1 MAQLKQTPPLVP
13 ETGVADLGPF
23 SKPLFEDPG
32 ARALARVGVVDVGSN
47 SVRLVVFDGAAR
59 SPAYFY
65 NEKIMCALGAGMAE
79 TGHLSPEGRARAQ
92 SAMKRFKKLADGMG
106 LSELTCV
113 ATAAVRDARD
123 GRDFCEEVRRDTG
136 LKIWVIDGE
145 EEARLS
151 AQGVLLGWPGAY
163 GLVCDIGGS
172 SMELAEISG
181 GRVGRRVTS
190 QLGPLKLR
198 DLKGGAKARNA
209 HIKETL
215 SDLAGRMGPQRDR
228 LFLVGGSWRA
238 IARID
243 MLRRGY
249 PLHVLHEYRMTRKSV
264 SATIKYIKEND
275 IEEIRQLS
283 GISSSRLA
291 LVPYAA
297 EVLSRLVKTFKP
309 KDIAVSSYGIREGML
324 YEQMPQ
330 RLRDRDPLIE
340 ACRFAEAKDARMP
353 GFGKVLNAFIGPL
366 YKGASAPRKRLV
378 KAACLL
384 HDVSWRAHPDYR
396 AEVCFDNSTRANL
409 GGLKHSERLF
419 LGLALLHRYSNKRE
433 NMRFQDLYNM
443 VDEATLLEAEIL
455 GKAMRF
461 GAMLWMNR
469 HEERGELRW
478 FPKKKHLELWLTGDM
493 LPLFGEVAEAR
504 LNSLGSS
511 LDATVEI
518 KIRKKGKGQV
528 PDQISA

>member
-1 MAQLKQTPPLVP
+1 MAKLTETSPPVP

-23 SKPLFEDPG
+23 SKPLFEDPS

-79 TGHLSPEGRARAQ
+79 TGHLSPDGRKRAL
-92 SAMKRFKKLADGMG
+92 SAMRRFKKLADGMG

-113 ATAAVRDARD
+113 ATAAVRDASD
-123 GRDFCEEVRRDTG
+123 GRDFCDEVARDTG
-136 LKIWVIDGE
+136 LRIWVIDGE

-181 GRVGRRVTS
+181 GRVGKRVTS
-190 QLGPLKLR
+190 ALGPLKLR
-198 DLKGGAKARNA
+198 DIKGGAKARTAN
-209 HIKETL
+209 IKEVMDKL
-215 SDLAGRMGPQRDR
+215 SDKMGPQPDR

-264 SATIKYIKEND
+264 RATLDYIKEND
-275 IEEIRQLS
+275 IEDLRQQPS
-283 GISSSRLA
+283 ISSSRMI

-309 KDIAVSSYGIREGML
+309 KDIAISSYGIREGML

-353 GFGKVLNAFIGPL
+353 GFGKILNTFIAPL
-366 YKGASAPRKRLV
+366 YKGASAPRRRLV

-409 GGLKHSERLF
+409 GGLKHSERIF

-433 NMRFQDLYNM
+433 SERFEDLFEM
-443 VDEATLLEAEIL
+443 VDEATRTEAEVL

-461 GAMLWMNR
+461 GAMLWMNK

-478 FPKKKHLELWLTGDM
+478 FPKKKQLELWLTNDM

-511 LDATVEI
+511 LGATVEV
-518 KIRKKGKGQV
+518 KTRK
-528 PDQISA
+528 

>member
-1 MAQLKQTPPLVP
+1 MAHLTETPALVP

-79 TGHLSPEGRARAQ
+79 TGHLSPTGRARAL
-92 SAMKRFKKLADGMG
+92 SAMRRFKKLADGMG

-113 ATAAVRDARD
+113 ATAAVRDADD
-123 GRDFCEEVRRDTG
+123 GLDFCDDVRRETG
-136 LKIWVIDGE
+136 LRIWVIDGE

-209 HIKETL
+209 HIKEVMGK
-215 SDLAGRMGPQRDR
+215 LADRMGPQPDR

-264 SATIKYIKEND
+264 SATVQFIKEND
-275 IEEIRQLS
+275 LDQLRRS
-283 GISSSRLA
+283 AGVSATRME
-291 LVPYAA
+291 LVPFAA

-309 KDIAVSSYGIREGML
+309 TDIAVSSYGIREGML

-340 ACRFAEAKDARMP
+340 ACRFAEFKDARMP
-353 GFGKVLNAFIGPL
+353 GFGKVLNTFLAPL
-366 YKGASAPRKRLV
+366 YKGAKEPRKRLV

-409 GGLKHSERLF
+409 GGLKHSERIF

-433 NMRFQDLYNM
+433 NNRFEDLYEM
-443 VDEATLLEAEIL
+443 VDEATRLEAEIL

-461 GAMLWMNR
+461 GAMLWMNKD
-469 HEERGELRW
+469 EERGELRW
-478 FPKKKHLELWLTGDM
+478 FPMKKQLELWLTNDM

-504 LNSLGSS
+504 LNSLASS
-511 LDATVEI
+511 LGATVEV
-518 KIRKKGKGQV
+518 KTRRQ
-528 PDQISA
+528 ARL